1 MHRSL
6 DKPAVGGETR
16 TTRTASAPDPTHS
29 LGGVPPSLAH
39 GRYVIS
45 GFLGEGA
52 RKRVYLAHDERL
64 DRDVAV
70 ALIPALG
77 ADDAARER
85 IGAEARAMARL
96 GSHPNIVTVHDYGEE
111 GDAAYIVSEY
121 MAQGSVAEL
130 LAAPGGQ
137 GLEIERAARLARQV
151 AAALAHAHRAGI
163 VHRDVKP
170 HNVFLNEDGHA
181 RLGDFGVAL
190 ALDRPRLSGEGMV
203 GTVDYMPPEQAL
215 NRPVDAR
222 SDLYSLG
229 AMLYELVCGRPPFRG
244 EDVVAVVSQHI
255 NSPPVAPSWHR
266 PEVPALLEELIL
278 ALLEKAPD
286 DRPDSAEQVGTVL
299 ESIELAPARAAEE
312 ELNPIGRL
320 SQGEF
325 VGRGDELERLRELMD
340 AALDGRGALALVSGK
355 PGIGKTR
362 LLEELGAYA
371 ALRGARVG
379 WGRCYEGDGAPA
391 YWPWVQLVR
400 AYLAARPVEASLA
413 AMGAGAADIA
423 RVVPEVAEA
432 TGTPAPANGMESP
445 EQARFRFFEA
455 MGRFLRNAATD
466 DKPLLLVLDDLHW
479 ADAASLLLLGFL
491 AREARDA
498 PVLIVGTYRD
508 AEVDQRAVGELD
520 AEARVALSG
529 LREDDVARFIELRS
543 GAAADPRLVEAA
555 YTRTDGN
562 PFFLSEVMRLLV
574 SEGALE
580 GDPEH
585 ALGVPQGVRDV
596 IVRRLDRLSD
606 TTRTSLAVAAVIGRD
621 FGLDV
626 LQRASGRPADDL
638 LDALDEAVD
647 TQVIVTGA
655 AAKFRFTHALVR
667 ETIYDDLGTVK
678 RLRLHLKVGEALE
691 AVQAAHVAELAHHWF
706 EALPVAGAEKAV
718 SYSIAAAQRSHAQLA
733 FEESALHYDRACR
746 ALALAGREDD
756 PQRIELLLAR
766 GDAQTHAGA
775 FEASRESFREA
786 AELAGAQGMADL
798 EARAALG
805 FAQWSVLGPN
815 DPAVALLE
823 AALDALPRDDSALRA
838 EVLVEL
844 AIHLPAATHRERKDA
859 LSAEAV
865 EMARRAGDPAAL
877 ALMLANHHATIWGP
891 DNLDERL
898 ELATE
903 QLALARTAG
912 DRSRE
917 RWAHFLC
924 FVNRLEGGDVATADA
939 ALDAFAASADDLG
952 QPYYRWY
959 AALMRRTRA
968 LMDGRMADA
977 QAIAADL
984 DELYH
989 ADDGD
994 DAWARAVQEVPARWQ
1009 QGRLEEVRGI
1019 VEDRVHRHASI
1030 PAYRCL
1036 LAWIDAETGRE
1047 AAARRELERFV
1058 SDGGLAELPR
1068 DEHWLAAVVN
1078 LAATAAA
1085 PRAGAPAPPPG
1096 QQPAPGAQRLV
1107 LFDAGWAC
1115 LGPCARHLGALAALA
1130 GDRDAAIAHLDVAL
1144 ALAARA
1150 GSRPW
1155 VAQVECDLA
1164 VVLGESERARELAGA
1179 ALAIAD
1185 ELALGNLADDAL
1197 AAQRAAGGAVRAST
1211 TLDAMA
1217 MTIES
1222 QARETI
1228 EGDVE
1233 TPVTLLFSDIE
1244 GSTELNERLG
1254 DQGWLAVLDEHNAIV
1269 RRAVLAHGGT
1279 EVKSAGDGFMLA
1291 FARPADGVGCAI
1303 ALQREIAER
1312 TALRVRIGVH
1322 TGAAIKRAE
1331 DYFGRNVVVAAR
1343 IAAQAHGGEILVS
1356 EQLRELAAAP
1366 VDGEPRDLTL
1376 KGLDGTQRV

>member
-39 GRYVIS
+39 GRYVIT

-70 ALIPALG
+70 ALIPSVG
-77 ADDAARER
+77 SDAASRER
-85 IGAEARAMARL
+85 IAAEARAMARL
-96 GSHPNIVTVHDYGEE
+96 GSHPNIVTVHDFGEE

-130 LAAPGGQ
+130 LAATGGQ

-151 AAALAHAHRAGI
+151 AAALSHAHAAGI

-170 HNVFLNEDGHA
+170 HNVFLNADGHA

-203 GTVDYMPPEQAL
+203 GTVDYMPPEQAVA
-215 NRPVDAR
+215 RPVDAR

-229 AMLYELVCGRPPFRG
+229 AMLYELICGRPPFRG
-244 EDVVAVVSQHI
+244 EDIVAVVSQHI

-266 PEVPALLEELIL
+266 PDVPALLEELIL

-286 DRPDSAEQVGTVL
+286 DRPASAEQVGTVL

-325 VGRGDELERLRELMD
+325 VGRRDELERLRGLVD
-340 AALDGRGALALVSGK
+340 AALDGRGALALVSGE

-455 MGRFLRNAATD
+455 MGRFLRNAAMD
-466 DKPLLLVLDDLHW
+466 DKPLLLVIDDLHW

-491 AREARDA
+491 AREARGA
-498 PVLIVGTYRD
+498 PVLIVATYRD

-529 LREDDVARFIELRS
+529 LREDDVARFIEVRS

-555 YTRTDGN
+555 YARTDGN
-562 PFFLSEVMRLLV
+562 PFFLGEVMRLLV
-574 SEGALE
+574 SEGAL
-580 GDPEH
+580 DPER

-596 IVRRLDRLSD
+596 IGRRLDRLSEA
-606 TTRTSLAVAAVIGRD
+606 TRASLAVAAVIGRD

-626 LQRASGRPADDL
+626 LQRASGQSADDV

-647 TQVIVTGA
+647 AQVVLTGTA
-655 AAKFRFTHALVR
+655 ARFRFAHALVR
-667 ETIYDDLGTVK
+667 ETIYDDIGSVK

-718 SYSIAAAQRSHAQLA
+718 AYSIAAAQRSHAQLA
-733 FEESALHYDRACR
+733 FEEAARHYDRACR
-746 ALALAGREDD
+746 ALELAGREDD

-766 GDAQTHAGA
+766 GDEETHAGA
-775 FEASRESFREA
+775 VEASHDSFREA
-786 AELAGAQGMADL
+786 AELARAQGMAEL
-798 EARAALG
+798 QARAALG

-823 AALDALPRDDSALRA
+823 AALAALPRDDSALRA

-859 LSAEAV
+859 LSGEAV
-865 EMARRAGDPAAL
+865 EMARRAGDRGAL

-898 ELATE
+898 ALASE
-903 QLALARTAG
+903 QLALAREVG

-924 FVNRLEGGDVATADA
+924 FVNRLESGDVATADA
-939 ALDAFAASADDLG
+939 ALDAFAATADDLG

-959 AALMRRTRA
+959 ATLMRRTRA

-977 QAIAADL
+977 LALAGDL

-994 DAWARAVQEVPARWQ
+994 DAWARAVQEVPLRWQ
-1009 QGRLEEVRGI
+1009 QGRLDEVRAC
-1019 VEDRVHRHASI
+1019 VEGRVQRHASI

-1036 LAWIDAETGRE
+1036 LAWIDAETGR
-1047 AAARRELERFV
+1047 ADAARRELERFV
-1058 SDGGLAELPR
+1058 AGGGLAELPR

-1085 PRAGAPAPPPG
+1085 LGDAASASTLREQLAPYAERLALFG
-1096 QQPAPGAQRLV
+1096 PGAV
-1107 LFDAGWAC
+1107 G
-1115 LGPCARHLGALAALA
+1115 LGPGAARLRGP
-1130 GDRDAAIAHLDVAL
+1130 
-1144 ALAARA
+1144 AARA
-1150 GSRPW
+1150 TWGLARRSPAIATRRSPTSTWRSPSPRARGRARGSRRSSATSPSCW
-1155 VAQVECDLA
+1155 ASPS
-1164 VVLGESERARELAGA
+1164 G
-1179 ALAIAD
+1179 
-1185 ELALGNLADDAL
+1185 
-1197 AAQRAAGGAVRAST
+1197 RAS
-1211 TLDAMA
+1211 
-1217 MTIES
+1217 
-1222 QARETI
+1222 
-1228 EGDVE
+1228 
-1233 TPVTLLFSDIE
+1233 
-1244 GSTELNERLG
+1244 
-1254 DQGWLAVLDEHNAIV
+1254 W
-1269 RRAVLAHGGT
+1269 RAPRSSSPTSSRWAT
-1279 EVKSAGDGFMLA
+1279 WPRPRSPPS
-1291 FARPADGVGCAI
+1291 ARPASRRASRPRSTRWRRRSPRRPPRRSRATRRRRPSRCCSATSRARPSSTSGSATSAGSRSSTSTTRSCARQC
-1303 ALQREIAER
+1303 AR
-1312 TALRVRIGVH
+1312 TAGPRSSRRATASCSPSRGRA
-1322 TGAAIKRAE
+1322 TGWRA
-1331 DYFGRNVVVAAR
+1331 RSPCSAR
-1343 IAAQAHGGEILVS
+1343 S
-1356 EQLRELAAAP
+1356 PSAP
-1366 VDGEPRDLTL
+1366 RCACASA
-1376 KGLDGTQRV
+1376 

>member
-1 MHRSL
+1 M
-6 DKPAVGGETR
+6 
-16 TTRTASAPDPTHS
+16 PT
-29 LGGVPPSLAH
+29 SLAQ
-39 GRYVIS
+39 GRYVIT

-52 RKRVYLAHDERL
+52 RKRVYLAHDGRL

-70 ALIPALG
+70 ALIPAVG
-77 ADDAARER
+77 SDPAARER
-85 IGAEARAMARL
+85 IAAEARAMARL
-96 GSHPNIVTVHDYGEE
+96 GSHPNIVTVHDFGEE

-121 MAQGSVAEL
+121 MAQGSVAEV
-130 LAAPGGQ
+130 LAAAGGK

-151 AAALAHAHRAGI
+151 AAALSHAHRAGI

-170 HNVFLNEDGHA
+170 HNVFLNADGHA

-244 EDVVAVVSQHI
+244 EDIVAVVSQHI

-312 ELNPIGRL
+312 HVNPIGRL

-325 VGRGDELERLRELMD
+325 VGRRDELERLRGLMD
-340 AALDGRGALALVSGK
+340 AALDGRGALALVSGE

-379 WGRCYEGDGAPA
+379 WGRCYEGEGAPA

-400 AYLAARPVEASLA
+400 AYLAVRPVEDVVA
-413 AMGAGAADIA
+413 AMGAGAQDIA

-432 TGTPAPANGMESP
+432 TGAPPPGTGMDSP

-455 MGRFLRNAATD
+455 MGRFLQNAAAA

-479 ADAASLLLLGFL
+479 ADTASLLLLGFL
-491 AREARDA
+491 AREARGA
-498 PVLIVGTYRD
+498 PVLIVGTYRE
-508 AEVDQRAVGELD
+508 AEADQRAIGELD
-520 AEARVALSG
+520 AETRLALTG
-529 LREDDVARFIELRS
+529 LRQDDVARFIEVRS

-555 YTRTDGN
+555 YARTDGN
-562 PFFLSEVMRLLV
+562 PFFLGEVMRLLV
-574 SEGALE
+574 SEGAL
-580 GDPEH
+580 DPER
-585 ALGVPQGVRDV
+585 ALGVPPGVREV
-596 IVRRLDRLSD
+596 IGRRLDRLSD
-606 TTRTSLAVAAVIGRD
+606 PTRALLTVAAVIGRD

-626 LQRASGRPADDL
+626 LERASGQPADDV

-647 TQVIVTGA
+647 AQVVAAGA
-655 AAKFRFTHALVR
+655 AASFRFAHALVR
-667 ETIYDDLGTVK
+667 ETVYDELGAVK
-678 RLRLHLKVGEALE
+678 RLRLHLKVGQALE
-691 AVQAAHVAELAHHWF
+691 GLHAAHVAELAHHWF

-718 SYSIAAAQRSHAQLA
+718 EYSIAAAQRSHAQLA

-756 PQRIELLLAR
+756 PQRIELVLAR
-766 GDAQTHAGA
+766 GDEQTHAGA
-775 FEASRESFREA
+775 FELSRESFREA
-786 AELAGAQGMADL
+786 AELARAQGMAEL
-798 EARAALG
+798 QARAALG
-805 FAQWSVLGPN
+805 FAQWSVLGSN

-823 AALDALPRDDSALRA
+823 AALAALPAADSALRA

-865 EMARRAGDPAAL
+865 EMARRAGDPAEL

-898 ELATE
+898 ALATE
-903 QLALARTAG
+903 QLALAREAG

-939 ALDAFAASADDLG
+939 ALDAFAATADDLG
-952 QPYYRWY
+952 QPFYRWY

-1009 QGRLEEVRGI
+1009 QGRLDEVRDL
-1019 VEDRVHRHASI
+1019 VEERVHRHASI

-1047 AAARRELERFV
+1047 DAARRELERFAAN
-1058 SDGGLAELPR
+1058 GGLAELPR

-1078 LAATAAA
+1078 LAATAASLGETAYAATLRERLA
-1085 PRAGAPAPPPG
+1085 PYAD
-1096 QQPAPGAQRLV
+1096 RLV

-1115 LGPCARHLGALAALA
+1115 LGPCARHLGALSALA
-1130 GDRDAAIAHLDVAL
+1130 GDRDAAVDFYEQAL

-1155 VAQVECDLA
+1155 VAQVERDLSA
-1164 VVLGESERARELAGA
+1164 VLGESERARELAGA

-1185 ELALGNLADDAL
+1185 ELALGNLAEDAL
-1197 AAQRAAGGAVRAST
+1197 AAQRAAGVPARAST

-1217 MTIES
+1217 MTCES
-1222 QARETI
+1222 QAKETL
-1228 EGDVE
+1228 EGDE
-1233 TPVTLLFSDIE
+1233 IAAPVTLLFSDIE

-1254 DQGWLAVLDEHNAIV
+1254 DRRWLEVLDEHNAIV
-1269 RRAVLAHGGT
+1269 RDAVLAHGGT

-1291 FARPADGVGCAI
+1291 FGRPADGMYCAI
-1303 ALQREIAER
+1303 AVQRAIAER
-1312 TALRVRIGVH
+1312 TSLRVRIGVH
-1322 TGAAIKRAE
+1322 TGPAIRRG
-1331 DYFGRNVVVAAR
+1331 DDWFGRNVVVAAR
-1343 IAAQAHGGEILVS
+1343 IAAQACGGEILVS
-1356 EQLRELAAAP
+1356 EQLREQAGAP
-1366 VDGEPRDLTL
+1366 VAGAPRDLAL
-1376 KGLDGTQRV
+1376 KGLEGTQRVHAVAWDSVVPEGDLVEREVLRPR